1 MSIYSIIPIEYS
13 GMSIITVI
21 VFFFCA
27 VGGGMVLKWICER
40 FDKQDERISE
50 HDRFVEEVKDD
61 LADNRVQFAEMNGVI
76 QQTRMIV
83 DRIDKSVS
91 DIAKTNI
98 KLLEALYKNNK

>member
-21 VFFFCA
+21 VLSLCTLF
-27 VGGGMVLKWICER
+27 GGFVMKWICER
-40 FDKQDERISE
+40 FDKQDVKIAE
-50 HDRFVEEVKDD
+50 HDRFVEDVRED
-61 LADNRVQFAEMNGVI
+61 LADNRVQFAEMNGAI

-91 DIAKTNI
+91 DIAKTNL
-98 KLLEALYKNNK
+98 KLLETLYKK

>member
-21 VFFFCA
+21 VFFFSA
-27 VGGGMVLKWICER
+27 VGFGAVLKWICER

-50 HDRFVEEVKDD
+50 HDKFVEDVKDD

-76 QQTRMIV
+76 QQTRVIV
-83 DRIDKSVS
+83 DGIDKSVS
-91 DIAKTNI
+91 DIKTTNT
-98 KLLEALYKNNK
+98 KMLEILYKRQ

>member
-21 VFFFCA
+21 VFFFSA
-27 VGGGMVLKWICER
+27 IGFGAVLKWICER
-40 FDKQDERISE
+40 FDKQDKRISE
-50 HDRFVEEVKDD
+50 HDTFVEEVKED
-61 LADNRVQFAEMNGVI
+61 LADNRVQYAEMNGAI

-91 DIAKTNI
+91 DIAETNI
-98 KLLEALYKNNK
+98 KLLETLYKKQ

>member
-21 VFFFCA
+21 VLFFGT
-27 VGGGMVLKWICER
+27 VGGGFVLKWICER
-40 FDKQDERISE
+40 FDKQDEKIAE
-50 HDRFVEEVKDD
+50 HDRFVDD
-61 LADNRVQFAEMNGVI
+61 VRANLADNRVQFAEMNGAI

-98 KLLEALYKNNK
+98 KLLETLYKKQ